1 MGSLMLATSFRGRK
15 YGDGSHSSTFVRHEP
30 CPACG
35 SRNNLG
41 RYDDGH
47 GKCFGC
53 GHYEAGNTSGDRM
66 DIAPVEGR
74 SDYKSNLSTGT
85 VTSIPSRKLDEETCR
100 LFGYQVGGEGDN
112 RFHIAPYR
120 DRQGRIVAQKIRR
133 KNKEFSF
140 EGDTKTIGLFGDHL
154 WSKGKKIVV
163 TEGEIDALSVSQA
176 QGNKWPVVSVP
187 NGAQGA
193 AKSIK
198 KAYDYLDG
206 FEEII
211 LMFDTDAVG
220 QAAAQECAEI
230 LPVGKA
236 KIASLPFKDANECLV
251 NGKPDAIIQAI
262 WNAKPYRPDGIVS
275 AKELRDVVLEKGE
288 MGFPYPYKE
297 LSEITRGI
305 RPSELVVITS
315 GSGMGKTTFVRE
327 IAYALHTAGKRVGL
341 MMLEESTR
349 RTLQGL
355 VGLHINKN
363 ILVDREQATDEEI
376 ANGFDDLFREHDVA
390 LFNHF
395 GSTDLDNV
403 TNRIRYMARA
413 LGCTHIVLDHISIVV
428 SGLATGDERKLI
440 DMAMTKLR
448 TLVQET
454 GITLFVV
461 SHLKRPEG
469 NKGHEDGARVH
480 LGQLRGSHAIA
491 QLSDICIAL
500 ERPDEDAKD
509 MTELKVLKNRFTGE
523 VGFAGNLMYNR
534 TTGRLTEPQSL
545 F

>member
-1 MGSLMLATSFRGRK
+1 MGSHMRVTSFRGLDDGRGQ
-15 YGDGSHSSTFVRHEP
+15 GDAEFVRHEA
-30 CPACG
+30 CPSCG
-35 SRNNLG
+35 SRDNLA
-41 RYDDGH
+41 RYSNGN
-47 GKCFGC
+47 GFCFGC
-53 GHYEAGNTSGDRM
+53 RYLEKGDTSGGRVDTTSR
-66 DIAPVEGR
+66 EGTEVR
-74 SDYKSNLSTGT
+74 VSNLSTGT
-85 VTSIPSRKLDEETCR
+85 VTAIPNRRLDEETCR
-100 LFGYQVGGEGDN
+100 LFSYQVGGDGDN

-120 DRQGRIVAQKIRR
+120 DRSGRIVAQKIR
-133 KNKEFSF
+133 KKGKDFSF
-140 EGDTKTIGLFGDHL
+140 EGDAKAIGLFGDHL
-154 WSKGKKIVV
+154 WAKGKKIVI
-163 TEGEIDALSVSQA
+163 TEGEIDCMSVSQA
-176 QGNKWPVVSVP
+176 QGNRWPTVSVP

-211 LMFDTDAVG
+211 LMFDMDEPG
-220 QAAAQECAEI
+220 QKAAQECAEI
-230 LPVGKA
+230 LPVGKV
-236 KIASLPFKDANECLV
+236 KIASLPYKDANECLV

-275 AKELRDVVLEKGE
+275 AKELKDLVLSDDGE
-288 MGFPYPYKE
+288 MGFPYPFAD
-297 LSEITRGI
+297 LNRITRGI

-327 IAYALHTAGKRVGL
+327 VAYALHMGGKRVGL
-341 MMLEESTR
+341 IMLEESNK

-355 VGLHINKN
+355 VGLHLSKN
-363 ILVDREQATDEEI
+363 ILVDRSLATDTEI

-390 LFNHF
+390 LYDHF
-395 GSTDLDNV
+395 GSSDVDNIC
-403 TNRIRYMARA
+403 NRVRYMARS
-413 LGCTHIVLDHISIVV
+413 LGCTHIVLDHISILV

-440 DMAMTKLR
+440 DMTMTKLR

-469 NKGHEDGARVH
+469 NLGHEDGAKVH

-491 QLSDICIAL
+491 QLSDMCIAL
-500 ERPDEDAKD
+500 QKPDGDSVD

-523 VGFAGNLMYNR
+523 VGSAGVVMYNR
-534 TTGRLTEPQSL
+534 MTGRLTPSA